1 MSTKAFRALV
11 LFYFYQDGDLSVVEI
26 GNRKVYRTV
35 VRANG
40 ANQISFIPYFREINK
55 EVNYGG

>member
-1 MSTKAFRALV
+1 M
-11 LFYFYQDGDLSVVEI
+11 VEI